1 MVHSLCYAG
10 LGAAYFAQR
19 TFDQVICV
27 HSCAGRV
34 SLWTQKRLVDV
45 CARDLVCMHVIGC
58 VFEWLAGASEWL
70 AVYVSVCE
78 CMYV

>member
-1 MVHSLCYAG
+1 MIYSLCYAG

-19 TFDQVICV
+19 TFGQFVYV

-45 CARDLVCMHVIGC
+45 RTREGVCMCVTGC
-58 VFEWLAGASEWL
+58 VFEWLAG
-70 AVYVSVCE
+70 VCKW
-78 CMYV
+78 M